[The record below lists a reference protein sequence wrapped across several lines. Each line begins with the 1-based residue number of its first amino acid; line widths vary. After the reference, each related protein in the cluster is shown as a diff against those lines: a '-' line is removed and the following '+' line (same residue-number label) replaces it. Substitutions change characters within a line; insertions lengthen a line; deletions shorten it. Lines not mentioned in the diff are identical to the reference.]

1 MIKKESTS
9 KAKNAAF
16 YIVIALLT
24 VGIAVGAS
32 LPYIRSRKGDVI
44 SAGEKAGDYP
54 RNGEGVDRYGRQI
67 DEIEEMRGVW
77 VAYLS
82 LDDVNKEK
90 IDDIVSNAK
99 ANGMNTIFL
108 HVRPFGDALYKSDY
122 YPWSHLVSGKQ
133 GEAPAD
139 GFDPLAY
146 AVETAHREGLA
157 LHAWLNPLRIMLTS
171 GVYPPSL
178 SDDNPY
184 NVWLKDDNP
193 DNDNWVIDYK
203 HGKFYNPA
211 IPEVRELIV
220 NGTREIVERYNVDGV
235 HWDDYFYPAYD
246 ESFDD
251 SASYAAY
258 TEQGGSLSLADW
270 RRSNINELVKAVYS
284 AVKAADSKCLFG
296 ISPAG
301 NIDNCLSMGADVR
314 TWGSSEG
321 YVDYLI
327 PQIYWTSDNTIAPF
341 EPTCRKWNEL
351 VTSKSVRLYI
361 GLALYKAGSDDD
373 RGKWKKAD
381 DIMMNQVLYTR
392 SGEINASGF
401 VLYSY
406 AYLDSEQTAEEM
418 KNLRSVL
425 N

>member
-1 MIKKESTS
+1 MNHQNASS
-9 KAKNAAF
+9 KAKAAAF
-16 YIVIALLT
+16 YIVVALLT
-24 VGIAVGAS
+24 VGVAVAAS
-32 LPYIRSRKGDVI
+32 LPYILSRRGDNITPGGV
-44 SAGEKAGDYP
+44 ALEYP
-54 RNGEGVDRYGRQI
+54 RNGDGVDQYGRQI
-67 DEIEEMRGVW
+67 SDEEEMRGVW

-82 LDDVNKEK
+82 LDGVNRSK
-90 IDDIVSNAK
+90 IDGIVSDAK
-99 ANGMNTIFL
+99 ANGMNTVFL

-122 YPWSHLVSGKQ
+122 YPWSHLVTGRQ
-133 GEAPAD
+133 GEAPED

-146 AVETAHREGLA
+146 AVEAAHREGLA
-157 LHAWLNPLRIMLTS
+157 LHAWLNPLRIMLS
-171 GVYPPSL
+171 NGAYPPSL

-184 NVWLKDDNP
+184 IVWRNDDNP

-203 HGKFYNPA
+203 QGKFYNPA
-211 IPEVRELIV
+211 VPEVRELIV

-235 HWDDYFYPAYD
+235 HWDDYFYPAFD

-258 TEQGGSLSLADW
+258 TQQGGTLPLADW

-301 NIDNCLSMGADVR
+301 NIDNCMGMGADVK

-327 PQIYWTSDNTIAPF
+327 PQIYWTSDNAVAPF

-351 VTSKSVRLYI
+351 VTSGSVRLYI

-373 RGKWKKAD
+373 SGKWKKAD
-381 DIMMNQVLYTR
+381 DIIMNQVLYTR
-392 SGEINASGF
+392 SGDINAGGF

-406 AYLDSEQTAEEM
+406 AYLENEQTAGEM
-418 KNLRSVL
+418 RNLRSVL